1 MSKDIISEF
10 GDFRNGLY
18 VSLDSTKAPLGSA
31 RLMKN
36 ARITDIGGISKRPG
50 IELLGDFN
58 TSDEPCVG
66 FGVFVKSDVASE
78 IPIKAYDGKL
88 EYYSPSTL
96 SWEFLNDGYTDG
108 KDFGFIL
115 GLTMA
120 GNVDKYYIGNAYE
133 EDSYWFGVTTALTA
147 DLALL
152 DTVIEVTSVL
162 RDDIYVSDTS
172 IASAATTIQATTGE
186 EMVDDQ
192 WNNFY
197 VYIKTGTHAGKIRK
211 ITGTVGTTRTIT
223 FDTLGTTP
231 GLCDYEIRFTDFSA
245 TGTLVVNGS
254 EVAYTAIPEYNKF
267 TIAASTITG
276 SIGDGVTS
284 AVVTIPGNPRGN
296 RQVALKGRRF
306 LGNVRSGLSRDSAGT
321 YGGSASLGSIFVSK
335 VVDWTNL
342 TNNYDSFEYSDP
354 RVAGEGYII
363 TISKGGV
370 GTVDLKVFNDKV
382 YIFKDSSINSIYNT
396 ADLLDTP
403 IIKNISN
410 AYGAIT
416 RPIQAKDDVYFMT
429 SDKQLTSLGIVES
442 KGADKELATNIGLN
456 VKRFLQD
463 KSYDRNARGEFFQ
476 NRLYLP
482 YKEEESDSNTNGLLI
497 YSQDG
502 RFEGNWSLNVNS
514 MRIYDGDL
522 YATSSTSANCYK
534 LETGL
539 NDIIGEDGDNDKAY
553 PVSFEWISNWHNL
566 TSSNFNLQE
575 VSMFACEGYIKLNTQ
590 LDFSLYKDFSDIPF
604 KEFSFLGTDPQVDND
619 LSGAFLGAFPLGS
632 EPLGAISSEETED
645 GMHHFMFMI
654 YFEPQQAEDVSW
666 GFTNSGLDENFQIIR
681 AGMSLSES
689 TCADF
694 GNRILNI

>member
-36 ARITDIGGISKRPG
+36 ARITDRGGISKRPG

-66 FGVFVKSDVASE
+66 FGVFVKTDVVQE

-88 EYYSPSTL
+88 EYYSPSTS

-108 KDFGFIL
+108 QDFGFIKSF
-115 GLTMA
+115 TM
-120 GNVDKYYIGNAYE
+120 NNIVDKYYIGNAYE
-133 EDSYWFGVTTALTA
+133 DDQYWTGVCTSLTA
-147 DLALL
+147 DLAAI
-152 DTVIEVTSVL
+152 DTEAEVTSVF
-162 RDDIYVSDTS
+162 RDDIYISDTS
-172 IASAATTIQATTGE
+172 IASAATTIQATTDNA
-186 EMVDDQ
+186 MVDNQ
-192 WNNFY
+192 WINFY
-197 VYIKTGTHAGKIRK
+197 VYIKSGVHEGKIRK
-211 ITGTVGTTRTIT
+211 ITGTTGATRTIT
-223 FDTLGTTP
+223 FDTLGTNP
-231 GLCDYEIRFTDFSA
+231 GLCDYEIRYTDFLTS
-245 TGTLVVNGS
+245 GTIVIGGTEVVYS
-254 EVAYTAIPEYNKF
+254 AIPEYNKF
-267 TIAASTITG
+267 TITAGATAS
-276 SIGDGVTS
+276 SGDAVTS
-284 AVVTIPGNPRGN
+284 SIVTIPGNPKGN
-296 RQVALKGRRF
+296 RMVAHKGRRY
-306 LGNVRSGLSRDSAGT
+306 LGGVRSGMSRDSAGT
-321 YGGSASLGSIFVSK
+321 YGGATALSSTFVSK
-335 VVDWTNL
+335 VVNGLFL
-342 TNNYDSFEYSDP
+342 TNDYDSFEFGNP
-354 RVAGEGYII
+354 RVAGEGDIVPMEF
-363 TISKGGV
+363 GGAGMIDV
-370 GTVDLKVFNDKV
+370 IVFNDSV
-382 YIFKDSSINSIYNT
+382 YTIKPTAIVGLSYSEDTDDRVIRKTISDS
-396 ADLLDTP
+396 
-403 IIKNISN
+403 
-410 AYGAIT
+410 YGAIT
-416 RPIQAKDDVYFMT
+416 RVIQGQDDVYFIT
-429 SDKQLTSLGIVES
+429 TDKQLTSLGIVEN
-442 KGADKELATNIGLN
+442 KGSDKELATNIGLN

-463 KSYDRNARGEFFQ
+463 KSYDKKARGEFFE
-476 NRLYLP
+476 NRLYMP
-482 YKEEESDSNTNGLLI
+482 YKEEESDVATNGVLI
-497 YSQDG
+497 YNQDG